1 MKILSRPKG
10 LKYPSINRE
19 KLQRVEISRSEA
31 KTRSKKD
38 LKRGFGLTY
47 RIKAEATIYSLLKSG
62 IFTMSALIV
71 SSFVDT
77 FKGWSNPEIFGL
89 ALLVYLISF
98 FRLPVND
105 LMPIRKV
112 RINFNEFIKTEL
124 RYILFLAAI
133 VFFAGINFDP
143 ASLALIMIFNL
154 IGQSIL
160 FSIWQA
166 YNCRLISGQKLDCS
180 QYANKQVV
188 IVGSDNNSHEA
199 ADLFLRYPDLN
210 INIMGFVDYQRKGL
224 WRYRDIPL
232 LGHPDILEELILNHQ
247 IDYLV
252 IAVEP
257 DDFNSSRAAFEL
269 AERMGIDIVVMP
281 SIYKHQNSHCHATQI
296 NGQSVLVYQSIKH
309 TPLENLMKS
318 AFDKICALLGLL
330 LTGPILLLTAIL
342 VKLDSEGPI
351 LFKQERIG
359 KNGKRFKMLKFR
371 TMINHADKMKSEL
384 LHLNEMSG
392 PVFKIKN
399 DPRITRVGKILR
411 KFSVDEF
418 PQFINILKG
427 DMSMVGPRPSLAKE
441 VAEFDPWHRRKLS
454 VKPGATCLWQ
464 INGRNKIDFD
474 DWIRLDLKYID
485 NWSLMADANIV
496 VRTIPAVLK
505 GDGAS

>member
-1 MKILSRPKG
+1 MKTLSRSKDVQ
-10 LKYPSINRE
+10 YPNINGE
-19 KLQRVEISRSEA
+19 KLQRAEVSQK
-31 KTRSKKD
+31 KTKENLTQDS
-38 LKRGFGLTY
+38 KRGPGLSF
-47 RIKAEATIYSLLKSG
+47 RIKAEATIYSLTKSG
-62 IFTMSALIV
+62 IFVV
-71 SSFVDT
+71 STIIASGLFGN
-77 FKGWSNPEIFGL
+77 FSGWSNLEIFGF

-105 LMPIRKV
+105 LMPTRKI

-124 RYILFLAAI
+124 RFILFIAAI
-133 VFFAGINFDP
+133 IFFAGININP
-143 ASLALIMIFNL
+143 ESIALIMIINL

-160 FSIWQA
+160 FTMWQY
-166 YNCRLISGQKLDCS
+166 YNGRLITGQKLDCS

-188 IVGSDNNSHEA
+188 IVGSSNNAQEA

-210 INIMGFVDYQRKGL
+210 INITGFVDYQRTGL
-224 WRYRDIPL
+224 WRYRDLPL
-232 LGHPDILEELILNHQ
+232 LGHPDILEELILNNQ

-257 DDFNSSRAAFEL
+257 EDFTASRAAFDS

-281 SIYKHQNSHCHATQI
+281 SIYKHENSHCHATQI
-296 NGQSVLVYQSIKH
+296 NGQSVLVYHAIRH

-318 AFDKICALLGLL
+318 AFDKICALFGLL
-330 LTGPILLLTAIL
+330 ISGPILLLTAIL
-342 VKLDSEGPI
+342 IKLDSRGPI
-351 LFKQERIG
+351 FFKQERVG
-359 KNGKRFKMLKFR
+359 KNGKPFKMLKLR
-371 TMINHADKMKSEL
+371 TMVNDAARMKSEL
-384 LHLNEMSG
+384 EHLNEMSG

-399 DPRITRVGKILR
+399 DPRITRVGKVLR
-411 KFSVDEF
+411 KFSIDEF

-496 VRTIPAVLK
+496 ARTIPAVLK